1 MKNKTIK
8 QKLYEFFNKF
18 LRQDIKQN
26 TLLQPSAETLAPP
39 YDYVQIVTEKYI
51 HKYIGLVNEGLNSW
65 CIVGGF
71 LGSEAQDILKNYP
84 KAQITIFE
92 CSQRY
97 VENLTQIYRGNKN
110 VTIVNKAASNSNGTF
125 RFYENSAD
133 GTGSLLKGGSFLE
146 QSYGIKQAESYE
158 VEAITLDG
166 YFKDQG
172 LDVLQIDV
180 QGAEKLVLEGATKL
194 LKRTKACFVEVSVK
208 PDLYQNAVTLD
219 ELLAFFKDNGF
230 QPALLGTDFNL
241 TGNALFLNKKYI
253 ENVNCTW

>member
-1 MKNKTIK
+1 MIK
-8 QKLYEFFNKF
+8 QKIHYILEKAFG
-18 LRQDIKQN
+18 QSV
-26 TLLQPSAETLAPP
+26 TSQPATPVLPPP

-51 HKYIGLVNEGLNSW
+51 HKYIGLANGELRSW

-71 LGSEAQDILKNYP
+71 LGSEAQEILKNYP
-84 KAQITIFE
+84 NAQVTIFE

-97 VENLTQIYRGNKN
+97 VGNLTHIYRGKKN

-208 PDLYQNAVTLD
+208 PDLYQDGVTLD
-219 ELLAFFKDNGF
+219 ELLIFFKNNGF
-230 QPALLGTDFNL
+230 QLALLGTDFNL
-241 TGNALFLNKKYI
+241 TGNALFLNNKYS
-253 ENVNCTW
+253 ENVKSKWQ